1 MSMNINNLLTVKQKL
16 VLMTYEFGD
25 WKYLINY
32 GAVRSGKTFIDNM
45 LFLLEL
51 RKVKQR
57 AEREGDRRPMYILG
71 GFSSKSIET
80 NVIAELTNVFGI
92 EVKFDRHGHFK
103 LFGVEVIPT
112 YTGSV
117 RGVGSIRGMTSY
129 GAYIN
134 EASLSTQEVFQ
145 EIIQRCSKP
154 HARIICDTNPD
165 NPQHYLKTD
174 YIDNKDPRAKIKTFH
189 FRLDDNTFLPKDYV
203 EALKHATP
211 SGMYYDR
218 SILGLWV
225 TGEGAVYKD
234 FDQRTMVIPDSAVKG
249 LKKYVAG
256 VDWGYQHYGSIVVF
270 GIDDEDKWY
279 LVEEHT
285 EQYKEIDYWTDIA
298 HKLQKKYGRDMPF
311 YCDTARTEHIDHFKH
326 SGINAQYGWK
336 SVVPGIEIVASLMK
350 QGRFFVDKKAPV
362 RFLDEIYNYQWD
374 DKNEDAVVKEND
386 DCMDACRYAIASYLH
401 TKERKTYHPESNNR
415 QGIMEGMRRFGL

>member
-1 MSMNINNLLTVKQKL
+1 MSIDLSNLLTTKQRL
-16 VLMTYEFGD
+16 VLMTWEFGD

-32 GAVRSGKTFIDNM
+32 GAVRSGKTFIDNI

-51 RKVKQR
+51 RVVKKR
-57 AEREGDRRPMYILG
+57 AEREGDKNPMYILA
-71 GFSSKSIET
+71 GFSSKSIQT

-92 EVKFDRHGHFK
+92 DVKFDRHGHFK
-103 LFGVEVIPT
+103 LFGVEVIPA

-165 NPQHYLKTD
+165 NPQHWLKTD
-174 YIDNKDPRAKIKTFH
+174 YIDNKDPKAKIESFH
-189 FRLDDNTFLPKDYV
+189 FTLDNNTFLTPDYV
-203 EALKHATP
+203 QSLKHATP

-234 FDQRTMVIPDSAVKG
+234 FDERKMVIPDSEVKG
-249 LKKYVAG
+249 INKYIAG
-256 VDWGYQHYGSIVVF
+256 VDWGYQHNGSIVVF
-270 GIDDEDKWY
+270 GLDDADNWY

-285 EQYKEIDYWTDIA
+285 KQYEEIPYWTDVA
-298 HKLQKKYGRDMPF
+298 HRLQKKYGRDMPF

-326 SGINAQYGWK
+326 EGINAQYGWK
-336 SVVPGIEIVASLMK
+336 SVVPGIELVARQMK
-350 QGRFFVDKKAPV
+350 TGHFFVKKSAPV
-362 RFLDEIYNYQWD
+362 KFLDEIYNYQWD

-386 DCMDACRYAIASYLH
+386 DCMDACRYAIATYLH
-401 TKERKTYHPESNNR
+401 LKERKTYHPASNDR
-415 QGIMEGMRRFGL
+415 EGILRGMREMGL